1 MSARPPGGLR
11 TLLRVLGFP
20 LRRVLNPRVAW
31 TVAEVDARLGSR
43 DNTRPPVHD
52 RLDRLDVRMDALE
65 VRLGQVA
72 AALDDVRLRVDS
84 LAQTGEIERLAT
96 DEGLA
101 AIMEQ
106 LRLVELA
113 IAEAAASVRN

>member
-1 MSARPPGGLR
+1 MSGRRSGAR

-20 LRRVLNPRVAW
+20 LRRVLNTRVAW

-52 RLDRLDVRMDALE
+52 RLDRLDVRMDAVE
-65 VRLGQVA
+65 VRLAQVA
-72 AALDDVRLRVDS
+72 ALVEDVRGRVDA
-84 LAQTGEIERLAT
+84 LAQSAEIERLAT
-96 DEGLA
+96 DEALA
-101 AIMEQ
+101 AVLEQ

-113 IAEAAASVRN
+113 IAEAATGARR